1 MRAAVGRDAVREWP
15 TLAWYD
21 HASLPEPDAMQSAA
35 PDYDQLGR
43 LLAVSELSPSA
54 AEAHGLYCGLLAA
67 ATPHNDPEPR
77 WLAELLPSAVPA
89 EAGASPGL
97 GHGQP
102 HQHQTAVDECRLLLH
117 ELAAHTRAQIDGP
130 AFGIELFLPAD
141 DRPLRERAVGVHEW
155 TRGFLFG
162 LGLAGVDA
170 ARLAPQTREAFDDLL
185 EVTRMDLNDLDD
197 DEANEQA
204 LSDVTEFIRVA
215 AMLLYEDD
223 CPLENGF
230 TQQGSPDNGPSEY
243 LQ

>member
-1 MRAAVGRDAVREWP
+1 
-15 TLAWYD
+15 
-21 HASLPEPDAMQSAA
+21 MQPAA
-35 PDYDQLGR
+35 PDYDDLGR

-54 AEAHGLYCGLLAA
+54 AEAHGFYCGLLAA
-67 ATPHNDPEPR
+67 APPQRGDDPELR
-77 WLAELLPSAVPA
+77 WLSELLPSGADTDVHANPDPDHGRSNA
-89 EAGASPGL
+89 ER
-97 GHGQP
+97 
-102 HQHQTAVDECRLLLH
+102 QHAAIDQCRALLH
-117 ELAAHTRAQIDGP
+117 DLAAHTRAQISGP
-130 AFGIELFLPAD
+130 ALGFDLFLPSD

-185 EVTRMDLNDLDD
+185 EVTRMDLNDLED

-223 CPLENGF
+223 SPPENSPPENSPLENA
-230 TQQGSPDNGPSEY
+230 Q
-243 LQ
+243 